1 MLRQWG
7 SQIPN
12 AKTKTNSSSLS
23 VKLNSIALPFIPFSH
38 DNSQF
43 FPAISSIE
51 PKELGILIEWDWEGN
66 SRTIN
71 AMGRLFIEE
80 VQGAKVFKC
89 KCCKIDSAS
98 YDDIVS
104 KDFKGRYGR
113 AYLFRNVLNNNT
125 VYSKHQNVALDFD
138 LRLVNVT
145 LGPTEERK
153 LLSGLHVVNDIYCSS
168 CQQILG
174 WKYVRQILATPS
186 LFVI

>member
-113 AYLFRNVLNNNT
+113 AYLFRNV
-125 VYSKHQNVALDFD
+125 
-138 LRLVNVT
+138 VNVT